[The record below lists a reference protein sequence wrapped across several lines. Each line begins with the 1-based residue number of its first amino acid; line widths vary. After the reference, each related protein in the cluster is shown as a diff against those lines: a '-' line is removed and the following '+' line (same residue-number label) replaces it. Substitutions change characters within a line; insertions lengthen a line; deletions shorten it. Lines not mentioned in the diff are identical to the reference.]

1 MNDALQV
8 IREWWVMVAATVA
21 TVAWLVRLEARG
33 LQNSAK
39 AADNAKA
46 VVKESA
52 ERKEELIALELR
64 LEKQRQEDMALR
76 REDRE
81 DTKQILREMQGDIK
95 LLLQRA
101 AK

>member
-1 MNDALQV
+1 MNDTLQIIKDWWFAL
-8 IREWWVMVAATVA
+8 AATVA

-33 LQNSAK
+33 LQNSK
-39 AADNAKA
+39 NLT
-46 VVKESA
+46 KESTD
-52 ERKEELIALELR
+52 RKAELIALELR

-81 DTKQILREMQGDIK
+81 DTKLILREMQGDIK